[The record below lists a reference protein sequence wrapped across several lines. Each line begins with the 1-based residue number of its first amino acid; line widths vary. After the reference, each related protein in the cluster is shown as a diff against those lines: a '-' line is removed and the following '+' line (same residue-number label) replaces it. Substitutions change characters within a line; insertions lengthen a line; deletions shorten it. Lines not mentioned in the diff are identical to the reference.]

1 MMAETAG
8 GSGRKGMTAS
18 EPRGA
23 GSLKVERSGG
33 GSEMILPMNA
43 IVAIHLTLSFGSTA
57 RAECA
62 QYLMLSTF
70 ALLGVWT
77 GSPCNKFWTR
87 PDDLDGQVSEL
98 SIVINHP
105 GSKFPDHVRQDPV
118 MQLLFLL
125 VLSIPSVP
133 FVVVL

>member
-1 MMAETAG
+1 
-8 GSGRKGMTAS
+8 MTAS

-33 GSEMILPMNA
+33 GSETILPMNA
-43 IVAIHLTLSFGSTA
+43 IVAIHL
-57 RAECA
+57 
-62 QYLMLSTF
+62 
-70 ALLGVWT
+70 
-77 GSPCNKFWTR
+77 
-87 PDDLDGQVSEL
+87 DGEVTEL

-105 GSKFPDHVRQDPV
+105 GSKFPDHVRQNPV